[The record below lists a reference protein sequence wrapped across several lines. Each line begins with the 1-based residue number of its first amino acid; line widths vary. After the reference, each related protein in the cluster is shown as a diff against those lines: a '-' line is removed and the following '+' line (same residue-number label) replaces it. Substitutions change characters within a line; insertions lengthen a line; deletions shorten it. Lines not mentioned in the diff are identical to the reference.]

1 MAQKYGVASDY
12 IKYTSRIKSDTSDG
26 VAVEAS
32 QVVDLE
38 EDKLQSD
45 INKELKASI
54 ASASGNTYSKSEI
67 DSKDSATLTSAKRYA
82 DTKKTEA
89 VSAAATDATTKA
101 NSALASAKSYAD
113 EKVSALGSVYTT
125 KGSCTAAQLKALTSA
140 KAGDVWNITDAINID
155 GKAYPAG
162 VNVVCVT
169 AFSAAIDPAA
179 TKNWDALQG
188 LQDLTSYAKKSEIE
202 DTAVA
207 NVKFAQEE
215 DVPQDNGVSFKK
227 TITYVNGREATTES
241 DFNLLPATSTKAGVM
256 SAADKVKLDAV
267 DGKIGDVQITK
278 TGTGYKITDEYDA
291 HPVNIGS
298 NTNIGENVII
308 SGAAIIG
315 TDDRGGGL
323 FIKLGTTGN
332 INEGPSSFICIGAE
346 LNNGVKIGTNDYDK
360 FYLGNKN
367 NDASTIGVNSHI
379 GDNITIGTGAIIS
392 SGAELNNGII
402 IGTGDNDSF
411 VFTGNNAGPYN
422 SKIGKD
428 IEISRGVSLGTQ
440 TNGEGYYVEGIAF
453 YGGTGAFGM
462 NSNGDF
468 SWTTDDHNI
477 SAMKTAATT
486 DDLSALATRV
496 STLEDL
502 LKLA

>member
-1 MAQKYGVASDY
+1 MANKYGVASDY

-38 EDKLQSD
+38 QDKLQSD

-67 DSKDSATLTSAKRYA
+67 DSKDSATLTSAKSYA

-113 EKVSALGSVYTT
+113 QKVSALGSVYTT

-140 KAGDVWNITDAINID
+140 KAGDVWNITDAVTID

-202 DTAVA
+202 DVAVA

-241 DFNLLPATSTKAGVM
+241 DLGILPATSTKAGVM

-267 DGKIGDVQITK
+267 DGRIQGVKLSEDSEGIGGNFRIENLNGTKSAIIGSGASIYTRTTIGTSALIDENIQILNEGK
-278 TGTGYKITDEYDA
+278 GCQLKSAHFGTEVLIKDN
-291 HPVNIGS
+291 VNIGS
-298 NTNIGENVII
+298 NVDIGDNVEI
-308 SGAAIIG
+308 SNA
-315 TDDRGGGL
+315 
-323 FIKLGTTGN
+323 
-332 INEGPSSFICIGAE
+332 
-346 LNNGVKIGTNDYDK
+346 KIGT
-360 FYLGNKN
+360 
-367 NDASTIGVNSHI
+367 A
-379 GDNITIGTGAIIS
+379 TIGTSLQQIHNEFANKIAI
-392 SGAELNNGII
+392 GNGVQI
-402 IGTGDNDSF
+402 
-411 VFTGNNAGPYN
+411 AQ
-422 SKIGKD
+422 
-428 IEISRGVSLGTQ
+428 GV
-440 TNGEGYYVEGIAF
+440 GIAVDDSCNLV
-453 YGGTGAFGM
+453 FGREIEGVYQTKEI
-462 NSNGDF
+462 NA
-468 SWTTDDHNI
+468 DDI
-477 SAMKTAATT
+477 SA
-486 DDLSALATRV
+486 LLTRV
-496 STLEDL
+496 SALEDL

>member
-1 MAQKYGVASDY
+1 MANKYGVASDY

-67 DSKDSATLTSAKRYA
+67 DDKDTATLASAKSYA

-140 KAGDVWNITDAINID
+140 KAGDVWNITDAITID

-169 AFSAAIDPAA
+169 AFSAAIDPAT

-202 DTAVA
+202 DVAVA
-207 NVKFAQEE
+207 NVKFAQSEIAQE
-215 DVPQDNGVSFKK
+215 NSISFDK
-227 TITYVNGREATTES
+227 TITYANGREATTV
-241 DFNLLPATSTKAGVM
+241 DDLAILPATSTKAGVM

-267 DGKIGDVQITK
+267 DGKIGDVEVGINS
-278 TGTGYKITDEYDA
+278 GTFYI
-291 HPVNIGS
+291 VNPKD
-298 NTNIGENVII
+298 T
-308 SGAAIIG
+308 ATFG
-315 TDDRGGGL
+315 T
-323 FIKLGTTGN
+323 
-332 INEGPSSFICIGAE
+332 
-346 LNNGVKIGTNDYDK
+346 
-360 FYLGNKN
+360 
-367 NDASTIGVNSHI
+367 STIGVRTNI
-379 GDNITIGTGAIIS
+379 GDSVNIGNNVLLGQNIEIQDGVFIGTNTMSDGIQINTKGHQATIGDVVIKSNI
-392 SGAELNNGII
+392 
-402 IGTGDNDSF
+402 
-411 VFTGNNAGPYN
+411 V
-422 SKIGKD
+422 
-428 IEISRGVSLGTQ
+428 LGE
-440 TNGEGYYVEGIAF
+440 EGGQQQLSGIAF
-453 YGGTGAFGM
+453 GTIIGFGM
-462 NSNGDF
+462 DSSGNFIWENNGPK
-468 SWTTDDHNI
+468 
-477 SAMKTAATT
+477 KTAATT
-486 DDLSALATRV
+486 DDISGLTSNISALATRV
-496 STLEDL
+496 SALEDL

>member
-1 MAQKYGVASDY
+1 MAKKYGVASDY

-54 ASASGNTYSKSEI
+54 ASASGKTYSKSEI
-67 DSKDSATLTSAKRYA
+67 DSKDAATLTSAKSYA

-113 EKVSALGSVYTT
+113 QKVSALGSVYTT

-140 KAGDVWNITDAINID
+140 KAGDVWNITDAVTID

-169 AFSAAIDPAA
+169 AFSAAIDPAT

-188 LQDLTSYAKKSEIE
+188 VQDLTPYAKKSEIE

-215 DVPQDNGVSFKK
+215 FAQDNGVSFKK
-227 TITYVNGREATTES
+227 TITFVNGREATTES
-241 DFNLLPATSTKAGVM
+241 DLALLPATSTKAGVM

-267 DGKIGDVQITK
+267 DGRVQGVK
-278 TGTGYKITDEYDA
+278 VY
-291 HPVNIGS
+291 NS
-298 NTNIGENVII
+298 NTEGFII
-308 SGAAIIG
+308 QNAQYNSLKAVIG
-315 TDDRGGGL
+315 TD
-323 FIKLGTTGN
+323 T
-332 INEGPSSFICIGAE
+332 
-346 LNNGVKIGTNDYDK
+346 KIG
-360 FYLGNKN
+360 
-367 NDASTIGVNSHI
+367 S
-379 GDNITIGTGAIIS
+379 
-392 SGAELNNGII
+392 
-402 IGTGDNDSF
+402 
-411 VFTGNNAGPYN
+411 N
-422 SKIGKD
+422 SKIGD
-428 IEISRGVSLGTQ
+428 SVNIGGNINIDNGVDLHDNIYISDGFESYEGVMLGTNAIG
-440 TNGEGYYVEGIAF
+440 TNLQGVHQGFGTKIAIGTGVQIAQGVGIAVDDSCLLV
-453 YGGTGAFGM
+453 FGREIQ
-462 NSNGDF
+462 GVYQ
-468 SWTTDDHNI
+468 T
-477 SAMKTAATT
+477 KTAATT
-486 DDLSALATRV
+486 DALSALATRV
-496 STLEDL
+496 SALEDL

>member
-1 MAQKYGVASDY
+1 MAKKYGVASDY

-32 QVVDLE
+32 QIVDLE

-67 DSKDSATLTSAKRYA
+67 DSKDSATLTSAKSYA

-140 KAGDVWNITDAINID
+140 KAGDVWNITDAITID

-169 AFSAAIDPAA
+169 AFNTAIDPAA

-202 DTAVA
+202 DVAVA
-207 NVKFAQEE
+207 NVKFAQSEIAQE
-215 DVPQDNGVSFKK
+215 NSISFDK
-227 TITYVNGREATTES
+227 TITYANGREATTV
-241 DFNLLPATSTKAGVM
+241 DDLAILPATSTKAGVM
-256 SAADKVKLDAV
+256 SAADKVKLDEV
-267 DGKIGDVQITK
+267 DGKIGDVRITMISTGNGYEITDIYDGNPVTFGSNIRIEDK
-278 TGTGYKITDEYDA
+278 VSIGTGA
-291 HPVNIGS
+291 H
-298 NTNIGENVII
+298 I
-308 SGAAIIG
+308 SMGAQ
-315 TDDRGGGL
+315 
-323 FIKLGTTGN
+323 
-332 INEGPSSFICIGAE
+332 
-346 LNNGVKIGTNDYDK
+346 LNNGVKIGTDHEGGFSIDNRN
-360 FYLGNKN
+360 G
-367 NDASTIGVNSHI
+367 AGSSIGVYTHIGREVHI
-379 GDNITIGTGAIIS
+379 GDS
-392 SGAELNNGII
+392 VGIKE
-402 IGTGDNDSF
+402 N
-411 VFTGNNAGPYN
+411 
-422 SKIGKD
+422 
-428 IEISRGVSLGTQ
+428 VSLGTQ
-440 TNGEGYYVEGIAF
+440 ANGEGEAYEVLGLELID
-453 YGGTGAFGM
+453 GTGSFGL
-462 NSNGDF
+462 NPHNGKF
-468 SWTTDDHNI
+468 SWSTDNHDF

-496 STLEDL
+496 SALEDL

>member
-1 MAQKYGVASDY
+1 MAKKYGVASDY

-54 ASASGNTYSKSEI
+54 ASASGKTYSKSEI
-67 DSKDSATLTSAKRYA
+67 DSKDAATLTSAKSYA

-89 VSAAATDATTKA
+89 VNAAATDATTKA

-113 EKVSALGSVYTT
+113 QKVSALGSVYTT

-140 KAGDVWNITDAINID
+140 KAGDVWNITDAITID

-202 DTAVA
+202 DVAVA

-215 DVPQDNGVSFKK
+215 DVPQNNGISFKK
-227 TITYVNGREATTES
+227 TITFVNGREATTES
-241 DFNLLPATSTKAGVM
+241 DLGILPATSTKAGVM

-267 DGKIGDVQITK
+267 DGTIEDGIKVGINSGRYYIVNPKKTSTFGTSAIGVKTLIGRDVFIRDSASIGLSASIGERVRVGPNTEIQ
-278 TGTGYKITDEYDA
+278 GGVY
-291 HPVNIGS
+291 IGS
-298 NTNIGENVII
+298 QAELSDNAQIKRNVLIYEEVEIGKN
-308 SGAAIIG
+308 ATIG
-315 TDDRGGGL
+315 TD
-323 FIKLGTTGN
+323 T
-332 INEGPSSFICIGAE
+332 
-346 LNNGVKIGTNDYDK
+346 IGTNLIQIRNNYADK
-360 FYLGNKN
+360 IAIGN
-367 NDASTIGVNSHI
+367 GVQ
-379 GDNITIGTGAIIS
+379 IS
-392 SGAELNNGII
+392 KGVGISV
-402 IGTGDNDSF
+402 DDDCNL
-411 VFTGNNAGPYN
+411 VFGR
-422 SKIGKD
+422 
-428 IEISRGVSLGTQ
+428 EIQGSYQ
-440 TNGEGYYVEGIAF
+440 
-453 YGGTGAFGM
+453 
-462 NSNGDF
+462 
-468 SWTTDDHNI
+468 
-477 SAMKTAATT
+477 MKTAATT
-486 DDLSALATRV
+486 DALSALATRV
-496 STLEDL
+496 SALEDL
-502 LKLA
+502 LKLAWPN

>member
-1 MAQKYGVASDY
+1 MLNFINPEKMAKKYGVASDY

-67 DSKDSATLTSAKRYA
+67 DSKDSATLTSAKSYA

-140 KAGDVWNITDAINID
+140 KAGDVWNITDAVTID

-188 LQDLTSYAKKSEIE
+188 LQDLTSYAKWSQVEENAIN
-202 DTAVA
+202 D
-207 NVKFAQEE
+207 VKFERDVAGE
-215 DVPQDNGVSFKK
+215 DSSITLKK
-227 TITYVNGREATTES
+227 TLTYIDGHEREV
-241 DFNLLPATSTKAGVM
+241 DFGIVLDPATSTKAGVM

-267 DGKIGDVQITK
+267 DGTIEDGIKVGINSGKYYIVNPKNTS
-278 TGTGYKITDEYDA
+278 TFGT
-291 HPVNIGS
+291 
-298 NTNIGENVII
+298 
-308 SGAAIIG
+308 
-315 TDDRGGGL
+315 
-323 FIKLGTTGN
+323 
-332 INEGPSSFICIGAE
+332 
-346 LNNGVKIGTNDYDK
+346 
-360 FYLGNKN
+360 
-367 NDASTIGVNSHI
+367 STIGVKTSIGRDVTIIDSASIGRSASI
-379 GDNITIGTGAIIS
+379 GDNVRVGPNAEIQGGVYIGTNTTSDCIAII
-392 SGAELNNGII
+392 ANEHKAL
-402 IGTGDNDSF
+402 IGD
-411 VFTGNNAGPYN
+411 
-422 SKIGKD
+422 
-428 IEISRGVSLGTQ
+428 VSIKSNIVLGE
-440 TNGEGYYVEGIAF
+440 EGGQQQLSGIAF
-453 YGGTGAFGM
+453 GTIIGFGM
-462 NSNGDF
+462 DSSGNFIWENNG
-468 SWTTDDHNI
+468 TK
-477 SAMKTAATT
+477 KTAATT
-486 DDLSALATRV
+486 DDLSGLTSNISALASRV
-496 STLEDL
+496 SALEDL

>member
-1 MAQKYGVASDY
+1 MAKKYGVASDY

-54 ASASGNTYSKSEI
+54 ASASGKTYSKSEI
-67 DSKDSATLTSAKRYA
+67 DGKDTATLTSAKSYA

-113 EKVSALGSVYTT
+113 QKVSALGSVYTT

-140 KAGDVWNITDAINID
+140 KAGDVWNITDAISID

-169 AFSAAIDPAA
+169 AFSAAIDPAT

-188 LQDLTSYAKKSEIE
+188 VQDLTPYAKKSEIE

-241 DFNLLPATSTKAGVM
+241 DLGILPATSTTAGVM

-267 DGKIGDVQITK
+267 DGKIGDV
-278 TGTGYKITDEYDA
+278 KIVKESD
-291 HPVNIGS
+291 V
-298 NTNIGENVII
+298 V
-308 SGAAIIG
+308 
-315 TDDRGGGL
+315 GGGYQISDL
-323 FIKLGTTGN
+323 KGQNYAILRPKAYIYGN
-332 INEGPSSFICIGAE
+332 VS
-346 LNNGVKIGTNDYDK
+346 
-360 FYLGNKN
+360 
-367 NDASTIGVNSHI
+367 
-379 GDNITIGTGAIIS
+379 IGTGAYIGEKILIENSESFDAIGLNRAGFTSGIRIYEGVDIHKNVTIGEGVDIS
-392 SGAELNNGII
+392 DTTI
-402 IGTGDNDSF
+402 IGTN
-411 VFTGNNAGPYN
+411 
-422 SKIGKD
+422 
-428 IEISRGVSLGTQ
+428 LGT
-440 TNGEGYYVEGIAF
+440 NLVAI
-453 YGGTGAFGM
+453 
-462 NSNGDF
+462 
-468 SWTTDDHNI
+468 HNAVNKVAI
-477 SAMKTAATT
+477 GSG
-486 DDLSALATRV
+486 V
-496 STLEDL
+496 
-502 LKLA
+502 KLPMV

>member
-1 MAQKYGVASDY
+1 MAKKYGVASDY

-67 DSKDSATLTSAKRYA
+67 DGKDTATLTSAKSYA

-113 EKVSALGSVYTT
+113 QKVSALGSVYTT

-140 KAGDVWNITDAINID
+140 KAGDVWNITDAISID

-169 AFSAAIDPAA
+169 AFSAAIDPAT

-188 LQDLTSYAKKSEIE
+188 VQDLTPYAKKSEIE
-202 DTAVA
+202 SEAVA
-207 NVKFAQEE
+207 NVKFAQSEIA
-215 DVPQDNGVSFKK
+215 QGNSISFDK
-227 TITYVNGREATTES
+227 TITYANGREATTV
-241 DFNLLPATSTKAGVM
+241 DDLAILPATSTKAGVM

-267 DGKIGDVQITK
+267 DGRIQ
-278 TGTGYKITDEYDA
+278 
-291 HPVNIGS
+291 
-298 NTNIGENVII
+298 
-308 SGAAIIG
+308 
-315 TDDRGGGL
+315 
-323 FIKLGTTGN
+323 
-332 INEGPSSFICIGAE
+332 
-346 LNNGVKIGTNDYDK
+346 GVKIERLETDKIQISEEGGYHSYGTSVIGKSLNIGNGVTIADGFVVGKYVSIGNNTYISEVIINGGLESYDGVILGTN
-360 FYLGNKN
+360 
-367 NDASTIGVNSHI
+367 SIGTNLQEVHQAFGTKI
-379 GDNITIGTGAIIS
+379 AIGTGVQIAQ
-392 SGAELNNGII
+392 GVGIAVNE
-402 IGTGDNDSF
+402 D
-411 VFTGNNAGPYN
+411 
-422 SKIGKD
+422 
-428 IEISRGVSLGTQ
+428 VSL
-440 TNGEGYYVEGIAF
+440 V
-453 YGGTGAFGM
+453 YGREIGGVYQ
-462 NSNGDF
+462 
-468 SWTTDDHNI
+468 
-477 SAMKTAATT
+477 MKIAATA
-486 DDLSALATRV
+486 DDITALGNRV
-496 STLEDL
+496 SALEDL

>member
-1 MAQKYGVASDY
+1 MAKKYGVASDY

-54 ASASGNTYSKSEI
+54 ASASGKTYSKSEI
-67 DSKDSATLTSAKRYA
+67 DSKDTATLTSAKSYA

-113 EKVSALGSVYTT
+113 QKVSALGSVYTT

-140 KAGDVWNITDAINID
+140 KTGDVWNITDAITID

-169 AFSAAIDPAA
+169 AFSAAINPAA

-207 NVKFAQEE
+207 NVKFVQEK

-241 DFNLLPATSTKAGVM
+241 DLGILPATSTKAGVM

-267 DGKIGDVQITK
+267 DGKIGDVYIKIEQDLGYAITK
-278 TGTGYKITDEYDA
+278 NSEPSFGTSFIGKKA
-291 HPVNIGS
+291 HIGIS
-298 NTNIGENVII
+298 ALIGENAELGRNAVIQGGI
-308 SGAAIIG
+308 SIG
-315 TDDRGGGL
+315 TDSGNNYFYISRE
-323 FIKLGTTGN
+323 GTLAAIGYN
-332 INEGPSSFICIGAE
+332 VSINK
-346 LNNGVKIGTNDYDK
+346 GV
-360 FYLGNKN
+360 
-367 NDASTIGVNSHI
+367 V
-379 GDNITIGTGAIIS
+379 IGTGVS
-392 SGAELNNGII
+392 
-402 IGTGDNDSF
+402 IGS
-411 VFTGNNAGPYN
+411 
-422 SKIGKD
+422 D
-428 IEISRGVSLGTQ
+428 IELGQEGSQQNIFGVTMGTSKGLGVDISGNFIWETRGSK
-440 TNGEGYYVEGIAF
+440 
-453 YGGTGAFGM
+453 
-462 NSNGDF
+462 
-468 SWTTDDHNI
+468 
-477 SAMKTAATT
+477 KTAATT
-486 DDLSALATRV
+486 DDISGLKTNLSALASRV
-496 STLEDL
+496 SALEDL

>member
-1 MAQKYGVASDY
+1 MANKYGVATDY

-67 DSKDSATLTSAKRYA
+67 DSKDSATLTSAKSYA

-140 KAGDVWNITDAINID
+140 KAGDVWNITDAVTID

-188 LQDLTSYAKKSEIE
+188 LQDLTSYAKKSDIE
-202 DTAVA
+202 YVA
-207 NVKFAQEE
+207 ANNVKFAQSEIGKE
-215 DVPQDNGVSFKK
+215 NGVSFNK
-227 TITYVNGREATTES
+227 TITYANGREATTE
-241 DFNLLPATSTKAGVM
+241 DDLTILPATSTAAGVM

-267 DGKIGDVQITK
+267 AGKIGDVKIIK
-278 TGTGYKITDEYDA
+278 ISTGYGYKITDSHDGN
-291 HPVNIGS
+291 PVTFGS
-298 NTNIGENVII
+298 NIRIDDNV
-308 SGAAIIG
+308 SIG
-315 TDDRGGGL
+315 TGA
-323 FIKLGTTGN
+323 N
-332 INEGPSSFICIGAE
+332 ISIGAQ
-346 LNNGVKIGTNDYDK
+346 LNNGVKIGTNYEGK
-360 FYLGNKN
+360 FSIDNKN
-367 NDASTIGVNSHI
+367 GEGSSIGVYTHI
-379 GDNITIGTGAIIS
+379 GRDVYIGDS
-392 SGAELNNGII
+392 VGIR
-402 IGTGDNDSF
+402 
-411 VFTGNNAGPYN
+411 GN
-422 SKIGKD
+422 
-428 IEISRGVSLGTQ
+428 VSLGTQ
-440 TNGEGYYVEGIAF
+440 ANGEAYEVLGLELN
-453 YGGTGAFGM
+453 GGTGSFGL
-462 NSNGDF
+462 NPHNGKF
-468 SWTTDDHNI
+468 SWTTDNHDV

-486 DDLSALATRV
+486 DDLSALTTRV
-496 STLEDL
+496 TALEDL

>member
-1 MAQKYGVASDY
+1 MAKKYGVASDY

-67 DSKDSATLTSAKRYA
+67 DGKDTATLTSAKSYA
-82 DTKKTEA
+82 DTKKAEA

-140 KAGDVWNITDAINID
+140 KAGDVWNITDAITID

-169 AFSAAIDPAA
+169 AFSAAIDPAT

-202 DTAVA
+202 DVAVA
-207 NVKFAQEE
+207 NVKFAQSEIAQE
-215 DVPQDNGVSFKK
+215 NSISFDK
-227 TITYVNGREATTES
+227 TITYANGREATTV
-241 DFNLLPATSTKAGVM
+241 DDLAILPATSTKAGVM

-267 DGKIGDVQITK
+267 DGKIGDVKIVKTSEGHGYEITDSNDGNPV
-278 TGTGYKITDEYDA
+278 TFGSNIFIEDNVFIGTGA
-291 HPVNIGS
+291 NIS
-298 NTNIGENVII
+298 
-308 SGAAIIG
+308 
-315 TDDRGGGL
+315 
-323 FIKLGTTGN
+323 
-332 INEGPSSFICIGAE
+332 IGAQ
-346 LNNGVKIGTNDYDK
+346 LNNGVKIGTNNEGK
-360 FYLGNKN
+360 FSIDNQNGEV
-367 NDASTIGVNSHI
+367 SSIGVYTHI
-379 GDNITIGTGAIIS
+379 GRNVYIGDS
-392 SGAELNNGII
+392 VGI
-402 IGTGDNDSF
+402 
-411 VFTGNNAGPYN
+411 
-422 SKIGKD
+422 KED
-428 IEISRGVSLGTQ
+428 ISLGTQ
-440 TNGEGYYVEGIAF
+440 ANGEAYEVLGLELND
-453 YGGTGAFGM
+453 GTGSFGL
-462 NSNGDF
+462 NPHNGKF
-468 SWTTDDHNI
+468 SWTTDNHDVLV
-477 SAMKTAATT
+477 MKTAATT
-486 DDLSALATRV
+486 DDLSALASRV
-496 STLEDL
+496 SALEDL

>member
-1 MAQKYGVASDY
+1 MAKKYGVASDY

-38 EDKLQSD
+38 ADKLQSD

-54 ASASGNTYSKSEI
+54 ASASGKTYSKSEI
-67 DSKDSATLTSAKRYA
+67 DSKDAATLTSAKSYA

-113 EKVSALGSVYTT
+113 QKVSALGSVYTT

-140 KAGDVWNITDAINID
+140 KAGDVWNITDAITID

-207 NVKFAQEE
+207 NVKFAQSEIAQE
-215 DVPQDNGVSFKK
+215 NSISFDK
-227 TITYVNGREATTES
+227 TITYANGREATTV
-241 DFNLLPATSTKAGVM
+241 DDLAILPATSTKAGVM

-267 DGKIGDVQITK
+267 DGRIQ
-278 TGTGYKITDEYDA
+278 
-291 HPVNIGS
+291 
-298 NTNIGENVII
+298 
-308 SGAAIIG
+308 
-315 TDDRGGGL
+315 
-323 FIKLGTTGN
+323 
-332 INEGPSSFICIGAE
+332 
-346 LNNGVKIGTNDYDK
+346 GVKIYESSTDGFIIQNADYDNLK
-360 FYLGNKN
+360 
-367 NDASTIGVNSHI
+367 A
-379 GDNITIGTGAIIS
+379 TIGTGVYIDSNVNI
-392 SGAELNNGII
+392 GAGINIQSQGNGASLNGCYIGSDSTLSDNASIGRDVHIYEGVNI
-402 IGTGDNDSF
+402 DKYATIGTESIGTSLVAIHDKY
-411 VFTGNNAGPYN
+411 VGKIAIGN
-422 SKIGKD
+422 
-428 IEISRGVSLGTQ
+428 GVQIAKG
-440 TNGEGYYVEGIAF
+440 VGIAVNDEGVLVWGKEIEGS
-453 YGGTGAFGM
+453 YQV
-462 NSNGDF
+462 
-468 SWTTDDHNI
+468 I
-477 SAMKTAATT
+477 TAATAN
-486 DDLSALATRV
+486 DISALARRV
-496 STLEDL
+496 SALEDL

>member
-1 MAQKYGVASDY
+1 MLNFINPEKMAKNYGVASDY

-54 ASASGNTYSKSEI
+54 ASASGKTYSKSEI
-67 DSKDSATLTSAKRYA
+67 DGKDTATLTSAKSYA

-113 EKVSALGSVYTT
+113 LKVSALGSVYTT

-140 KAGDVWNITDAINID
+140 KAGDVWNITDAITID
-155 GKAYPAG
+155 GKVFPAG

-169 AFSAAIDPAA
+169 AFSAAINPAT

-215 DVPQDNGVSFKK
+215 FAQDNGVSFKK
-227 TITYVNGREATTES
+227 TITFVNGREATTES
-241 DFNLLPATSTKAGVM
+241 DLGILPATSTKAGVM

-267 DGKIGDVQITK
+267 DGTIEDGIKVGINSGKYYIVNPKDTS
-278 TGTGYKITDEYDA
+278 TFGT
-291 HPVNIGS
+291 
-298 NTNIGENVII
+298 
-308 SGAAIIG
+308 
-315 TDDRGGGL
+315 
-323 FIKLGTTGN
+323 
-332 INEGPSSFICIGAE
+332 
-346 LNNGVKIGTNDYDK
+346 
-360 FYLGNKN
+360 
-367 NDASTIGVNSHI
+367 STIGVKTNIGNNVFIGESVLIGRSTSI
-379 GDNITIGTGAIIS
+379 GDNVRIGTNTNIKGYVFIGAKIVLGEEGGQQRIYGMVFDPIIGFGIDS
-392 SGAELNNGII
+392 SGNFIWENNG
-402 IGTGDNDSF
+402 
-411 VFTGNNAGPYN
+411 P
-422 SKIGKD
+422 K
-428 IEISRGVSLGTQ
+428 
-440 TNGEGYYVEGIAF
+440 
-453 YGGTGAFGM
+453 
-462 NSNGDF
+462 
-468 SWTTDDHNI
+468 
-477 SAMKTAATT
+477 KTAATT
-486 DDLSALATRV
+486 DDISDLTSNISALTSRV
-496 STLEDL
+496 SALEDL

>member
-1 MAQKYGVASDY
+1 MAKKYGVASDY

-67 DSKDSATLTSAKRYA
+67 DSKDTATLTSAKSYA

-89 VSAAATDATTKA
+89 VNAAATDATTKA

-125 KGSCTAAQLKALTSA
+125 KGSCTAAQLKALTSS
-140 KAGDVWNITDAINID
+140 KAGDVWNITDAITID

-162 VNVVCVT
+162 VNAVCVT

-202 DTAVA
+202 DVAVA

-215 DVPQDNGVSFKK
+215 LDQGNGVSFKK

-241 DFNLLPATSTKAGVM
+241 DFNLLPATSTTAGVM

-267 DGKIGDVQITK
+267 DGRIRNMVIERDEGVYRLWSGD
-278 TGTGYKITDEYDA
+278 YDVERM
-291 HPVNIGS
+291 VNITEGA
-298 NTNIGENVII
+298 NIGQNANIGENVE
-308 SGAAIIG
+308 
-315 TDDRGGGL
+315 
-323 FIKLGTTGN
+323 
-332 INEGPSSFICIGAE
+332 INK
-346 LNNGVKIGTNDYDK
+346 NVKIGANIELNSENSGRFFTLFKSNDTYSP
-360 FYLGNKN
+360 
-367 NDASTIGVNSHI
+367 A
-379 GDNITIGTGAIIS
+379 IGTS
-392 SGAELNNGII
+392 W
-402 IGTGDNDSF
+402 IGEDVS
-411 VFTGNNAGPYN
+411 
-422 SKIGKD
+422 IG
-428 IEISRGVSLGTQ
+428 RGVSLGTLVQ
-440 TNGEGYYVEGIAF
+440 IGTDSQNNPVNVLGIQGEGGRIDG
-453 YGGTGAFGM
+453 YGL
-462 NSNGDF
+462 NPKNKDF
-468 SWTTDDHNI
+468 VWSSVDEDGYNVI
-477 SAMKTAATT
+477 KTAISKEEAEKIVTPLENMVMEVKDTT
-486 DDLSALATRV
+486 IPEILDRV
-496 STLEDL
+496 SALEDL

>member
-1 MAQKYGVASDY
+1 MAKKYGVASDY

-67 DSKDSATLTSAKRYA
+67 DSKDTATLTSAKSYA

-89 VSAAATDATTKA
+89 VNAAATDATTKA

-140 KAGDVWNITDAINID
+140 KAGDVWNITDAISID

-202 DTAVA
+202 DVAVA

-215 DVPQDNGVSFKK
+215 FAQDNGVSFKK
-227 TITYVNGREATTES
+227 TITFVNGREATTES
-241 DFNLLPATSTKAGVM
+241 DLGILPATSTTAGVM

-267 DGKIGDVQITK
+267 DGKIGDVEVGIDSGSFYIVNPKDSATF
-278 TGTGYKITDEYDA
+278 GTST
-291 HPVNIGS
+291 IGVR
-298 NTNIGENVII
+298 TNIGNDVYIFD
-308 SGAAIIG
+308 SASIG
-315 TDDRGGGL
+315 ESAHIEDY
-323 FIKLGTTGN
+323 
-332 INEGPSSFICIGAE
+332 
-346 LNNGVKIGTNDYDK
+346 VKIGTSVEIK
-360 FYLGNKN
+360 KN
-367 NDASTIGVNSHI
+367 VSIGEGVSIGIGEGLDGGVVTIEKGF
-379 GDNITIGTGAIIS
+379 
-392 SGAELNNGII
+392 
-402 IGTGDNDSF
+402 DSF
-411 VFTGNNAGPYN
+411 G
-422 SKIGKD
+422 
-428 IEISRGVSLGTQ
+428 GVSLGTLVG
-440 TNGEGYYVEGIAF
+440 TNLQELNNQIGAKVAI
-453 YGGTGAFGM
+453 GTGVHIA
-462 NSNGDF
+462 SNIGLAM
-468 SWTTDDHNI
+468 TDNYTLMWGCDGGGQYYTRI
-477 SAMKTAATT
+477 AATT
-486 DDLSALATRV
+486 DDISGLTSQISALATRV
-496 STLEDL
+496 SALEDL

>member
-1 MAQKYGVASDY
+1 MAKKYGVASDY

-54 ASASGNTYSKSEI
+54 ASASGKTYSKSEI
-67 DSKDSATLTSAKRYA
+67 DSKDAATLTSAKSYA

-113 EKVSALGSVYTT
+113 QKVSALGSVYTT

-140 KAGDVWNITDAINID
+140 KAGDVWNITDAITID

-169 AFSAAIDPAA
+169 AFSAAIDPAT

-215 DVPQDNGVSFKK
+215 DAPQDNGVSFKK

-241 DFNLLPATSTKAGVM
+241 DLGILPATSTKAGVM

-267 DGKIGDVQITK
+267 DGRIQGVKIYEDDTDGFIIQNAEHDNLKATIGTDVHIESAVNIRTGANIGINANIGDDIKIK
-278 TGTGYKITDEYDA
+278 TQGDGASLNGAY
-291 HPVNIGS
+291 IGS
-298 NTNIGENVII
+298 NSTLSDNAQIKRNVLIYEEVEIGNN
-308 SGAAIIG
+308 ATIG
-315 TDDRGGGL
+315 TD
-323 FIKLGTTGN
+323 
-332 INEGPSSFICIGAE
+332 
-346 LNNGVKIGTNDYDK
+346 
-360 FYLGNKN
+360 
-367 NDASTIGVNSHI
+367 
-379 GDNITIGTGAIIS
+379 TIGTSLIQIRNNYADKIAI
-392 SGAELNNGII
+392 GNGVQI
-402 IGTGDNDSF
+402 
-411 VFTGNNAGPYN
+411 AQ
-422 SKIGKD
+422 
-428 IEISRGVSLGTQ
+428 GV
-440 TNGEGYYVEGIAF
+440 GIAVNDEGVLVWGKEIEGS
-453 YGGTGAFGM
+453 YQV
-462 NSNGDF
+462 NV
-468 SWTTDDHNI
+468 
-477 SAMKTAATT
+477 AATAN
-486 DDLSALATRV
+486 DISALARRV
-496 STLEDL
+496 SALEDL

>member
-1 MAQKYGVASDY
+1 MAKKYGVASDY

-38 EDKLQSD
+38 QDKLQSD

-67 DSKDSATLTSAKRYA
+67 DSKDTATLTSAKSYA
-82 DTKKTEA
+82 DTKKKEA

-113 EKVSALGSVYTT
+113 QKVSALGSVYTT
-125 KGSCTAAQLKALTSA
+125 KGSCTAAQLKALASA
-140 KAGDVWNITDAINID
+140 KAGDVWNITDAITID

-215 DVPQDNGVSFKK
+215 FAQDNGVSFKK
-227 TITYVNGREATTES
+227 TITFVNGREATTES
-241 DFNLLPATSTKAGVM
+241 DLGILPATSTTAGVM

-267 DGKIGDVQITK
+267 DGKIGDVKIKIEQDLGYAITK
-278 TGTGYKITDEYDA
+278 NSEPSFGTSVIGKNA
-291 HPVNIGS
+291 NIGIS
-298 NTNIGENVII
+298 ALIGENAKLGQNAVIQEGI
-308 SGAAIIG
+308 SIG
-315 TDDRGGGL
+315 TDSGNNNFYISRGGTLAAIGY
-323 FIKLGTTGN
+323 N
-332 INEGPSSFICIGAE
+332 VSINK
-346 LNNGVKIGTNDYDK
+346 GV
-360 FYLGNKN
+360 
-367 NDASTIGVNSHI
+367 V
-379 GDNITIGTGAIIS
+379 IGTGVS
-392 SGAELNNGII
+392 
-402 IGTGDNDSF
+402 IGS
-411 VFTGNNAGPYN
+411 
-422 SKIGKD
+422 D
-428 IEISRGVSLGTQ
+428 IELGQEGSQQNIFGVIMGTSKGLGVDISGNFIWE
-440 TNGEGYYVEGIAF
+440 TNG
-453 YGGTGAFGM
+453 
-462 NSNGDF
+462 SK
-468 SWTTDDHNI
+468 
-477 SAMKTAATT
+477 KTAATT
-486 DDLSALATRV
+486 DALSALATRV
-496 STLEDL
+496 SALEDL

>member
-1 MAQKYGVASDY
+1 MLNFINPEKMAKKYGVASDY

-54 ASASGNTYSKSEI
+54 ASASGKTYSKSEI
-67 DSKDSATLTSAKRYA
+67 DSKDTATLTSAKSYA

-113 EKVSALGSVYTT
+113 QKVSALGSVYTT

-140 KAGDVWNITDAINID
+140 KAGDVWNITDAITID

-188 LQDLTSYAKKSEIE
+188 LQDLTSYAKWSQVEEAAISDVEFERDVAGE
-202 DTAVA
+202 DNSYT
-207 NVKFAQEE
+207 
-215 DVPQDNGVSFKK
+215 FKK
-227 TITYVNGREATTES
+227 TLTYVGGTKREV
-241 DFNLLPATSTKAGVM
+241 DFGIVLDPATSTKAGVM

-267 DGKIGDVQITK
+267 DGKIGDVKIVKEDVGYGEGYRFSKLNGENIAIIRPDVQIFGK
-278 TGTGYKITDEYDA
+278 
-291 HPVNIGS
+291 VNIG
-298 NTNIGENVII
+298 TNASIGEGAKIGVADIKNDVHIGYRVHIEDNAYI
-308 SGAAIIG
+308 SKVGSDADVEIRFGTKTEDNCIQFCKALRIG
-315 TDDRGGGL
+315 SDIPFAGSTSDTN
-323 FIKLGTTGN
+323 FV
-332 INEGPSSFICIGAE
+332 
-346 LNNGVKIGTNDYDK
+346 GVTIGTNK
-360 FYLGNKN
+360 SLGIGSDGNF
-367 NDASTIGVNSHI
+367 IWGVN
-379 GDNITIGTGAIIS
+379 G
-392 SGAELNNGII
+392 
-402 IGTGDNDSF
+402 
-411 VFTGNNAGPYN
+411 
-422 SKIGKD
+422 SK
-428 IEISRGVSLGTQ
+428 
-440 TNGEGYYVEGIAF
+440 
-453 YGGTGAFGM
+453 
-462 NSNGDF
+462 
-468 SWTTDDHNI
+468 
-477 SAMKTAATT
+477 KTAATT

-496 STLEDL
+496 SALEDL

>member
-1 MAQKYGVASDY
+1 MAKKYGLASDY

-54 ASASGNTYSKSEI
+54 ASASGKTYSKSEI
-67 DSKDSATLTSAKRYA
+67 DSKDTATLTSAKSYA

-113 EKVSALGSVYTT
+113 QKVSALGSVYTT

-140 KAGDVWNITDAINID
+140 KAGDVWNITDAVTID

-169 AFSAAIDPAA
+169 AFSAAIDPAT

-188 LQDLTSYAKKSEIE
+188 VQDLTPYAKKSEIE
-202 DTAVA
+202 DVAVA

-241 DFNLLPATSTKAGVM
+241 DLGILPATSTKAGVM

-267 DGKIGDVQITK
+267 DGKIGIDDGKLYTIRDFEATLGTSTIGESTNIGKWNTIGNSVRIGDSVTIYNKEDGSVDLNGVFLGTSAIIGTEAHIGKKVTIDDNATIGTETIGTNLLGVHDSYGNKIAIGNGVQITK
-278 TGTGYKITDEYDA
+278 GVGLSVNDEGVLVWGKEIEGSYQ
-291 HPVNIGS
+291 VN
-298 NTNIGENVII
+298 
-308 SGAAIIG
+308 A
-315 TDDRGGGL
+315 
-323 FIKLGTTGN
+323 
-332 INEGPSSFICIGAE
+332 
-346 LNNGVKIGTNDYDK
+346 
-360 FYLGNKN
+360 
-367 NDASTIGVNSHI
+367 
-379 GDNITIGTGAIIS
+379 
-392 SGAELNNGII
+392 
-402 IGTGDNDSF
+402 
-411 VFTGNNAGPYN
+411 
-422 SKIGKD
+422 
-428 IEISRGVSLGTQ
+428 
-440 TNGEGYYVEGIAF
+440 
-453 YGGTGAFGM
+453 
-462 NSNGDF
+462 
-468 SWTTDDHNI
+468 
-477 SAMKTAATT
+477 AATT
-486 DDLSALATRV
+486 DDLSALASRV
-496 STLEDL
+496 SALEDL

>member
-1 MAQKYGVASDY
+1 MAKKYGVASDY

-67 DSKDSATLTSAKRYA
+67 DSKDTATLTSAKSYA

-113 EKVSALGSVYTT
+113 QKVSALGSVYTT

-140 KAGDVWNITDAINID
+140 KAGDVWNITDAITID
-155 GKAYPAG
+155 GKVFPAG

-202 DTAVA
+202 DVAVA
-207 NVKFAQEE
+207 NVKFAQSEIAQE
-215 DVPQDNGVSFKK
+215 NSISFDK
-227 TITYVNGREATTES
+227 TITYANGREATTV
-241 DFNLLPATSTKAGVM
+241 DDLAILPATSTKAGVM

-267 DGKIGDVQITK
+267 DGRIQGVKVYKDGQEFVLQNLSNVSLGTPAYIGEEVYIRGGVSINDRASI
-278 TGTGYKITDEYDA
+278 GID
-291 HPVNIGS
+291 VNIG
-298 NTNIGENVII
+298 TNVRICDDVR
-308 SGAAIIG
+308 IG
-315 TDDRGGGL
+315 TIADGSDYDV
-323 FIKLGTTGN
+323 
-332 INEGPSSFICIGAE
+332 EIG
-346 LNNGVKIGTNDYDK
+346 IGTKTDGGSIQFCKTLRIGSNIPFAAFGNDEI
-360 FYLGNKN
+360 F
-367 NDASTIGVNSHI
+367 AGV
-379 GDNITIGTGAIIS
+379 TIGTGQI
-392 SGAELNNGII
+392 
-402 IGTGDNDSF
+402 
-411 VFTGNNAGPYN
+411 
-422 SKIGKD
+422 
-428 IEISRGVSLGTQ
+428 
-440 TNGEGYYVEGIAF
+440 
-453 YGGTGAFGM
+453 FGM
-462 NSNGDF
+462 NSSGEFIWGYN
-468 SWTTDDHNI
+468 SNK
-477 SAMKTAATT
+477 KTAATT
-486 DDLSALATRV
+486 DDLSALARRV
-496 STLEDL
+496 SALEDL

>member
-1 MAQKYGVASDY
+1 MAKKYGVASDY

-38 EDKLQSD
+38 QDKLQSE

-67 DSKDSATLTSAKRYA
+67 DSKDSATLTSAKSYA

-113 EKVSALGSVYTT
+113 QKVSALGSVYTT

-140 KAGDVWNITDAINID
+140 KAGDVWNITDAVTID

-169 AFSAAIDPAA
+169 AFSAAIDPAT

-188 LQDLTSYAKKSEIE
+188 VQDLTPYAKKSEIE

-215 DVPQDNGVSFKK
+215 FAQDNGVSFKK

-267 DGKIGDVQITK
+267 DGRIQGVKIYKDGEFVLQNLSNVSL
-278 TGTGYKITDEYDA
+278 GTPARIGEEVYIRGGVSINDRASIGID
-291 HPVNIGS
+291 VNIG
-298 NTNIGENVII
+298 TNVRICDDVR
-308 SGAAIIG
+308 IG
-315 TDDRGGGL
+315 TIAVGSDYDV
-323 FIKLGTTGN
+323 
-332 INEGPSSFICIGAE
+332 EIG
-346 LNNGVKIGTNDYDK
+346 IGTKTDGGSIQFCKELRIGSDIPFAAFGNDEN
-360 FYLGNKN
+360 F
-367 NDASTIGVNSHI
+367 AGV
-379 GDNITIGTGAIIS
+379 TIGTGQS
-392 SGAELNNGII
+392 
-402 IGTGDNDSF
+402 
-411 VFTGNNAGPYN
+411 
-422 SKIGKD
+422 
-428 IEISRGVSLGTQ
+428 
-440 TNGEGYYVEGIAF
+440 
-453 YGGTGAFGM
+453 FGM
-462 NSNGDF
+462 NSSGEFIWGYN
-468 SWTTDDHNI
+468 SNK
-477 SAMKTAATT
+477 KTAATT
-486 DDLSALATRV
+486 DDLSALASRV
-496 STLEDL
+496 SALEDL

>member
-1 MAQKYGVASDY
+1 MAKKYGVASDY

-54 ASASGNTYSKSEI
+54 ASASGKTYSKSEI
-67 DSKDSATLTSAKRYA
+67 DSKDTATLTSAKSYA

-113 EKVSALGSVYTT
+113 QKVSALGSVYTT

-140 KAGDVWNITDAINID
+140 KAGDVWNITDAITID

-169 AFSAAIDPAA
+169 AFSAAIDPAV

-202 DTAVA
+202 EVAVA

-215 DVPQDNGVSFKK
+215 DVPQGNGVSFKK

-267 DGKIGDVQITK
+267 DGKVGDVLIKIEQDLGYAITK
-278 TGTGYKITDEYDA
+278 NSETSFGTSVIGKNANIGMSA
-291 HPVNIGS
+291 LIGS
-298 NTNIGENVII
+298 NAMLGDNAAIQDGISIGTDSENDNFYI
-308 SGAAIIG
+308 SKGDTLASIGYNVSINKGVIIG
-315 TDDRGGGL
+315 TDVSIGSDIELGQEGSQQNIFGVTMGTVRGLGL
-323 FIKLGTTGN
+323 
-332 INEGPSSFICIGAE
+332 
-346 LNNGVKIGTNDYDK
+346 
-360 FYLGNKN
+360 
-367 NDASTIGVNSHI
+367 DAS
-379 GDNITIGTGAIIS
+379 
-392 SGAELNNGII
+392 
-402 IGTGDNDSF
+402 
-411 VFTGNNAGPYN
+411 GNFFW
-422 SKIGKD
+422 
-428 IEISRGVSLGTQ
+428 EISGSK
-440 TNGEGYYVEGIAF
+440 
-453 YGGTGAFGM
+453 
-462 NSNGDF
+462 
-468 SWTTDDHNI
+468 
-477 SAMKTAATT
+477 KTAATT

-496 STLEDL
+496 SALEDL

>member
-1 MAQKYGVASDY
+1 MAKKYGVASDY

-54 ASASGNTYSKSEI
+54 ASASGKTYSKSEI
-67 DSKDSATLTSAKRYA
+67 DGKDTATLTSAKSYA

-101 NSALASAKSYAD
+101 NNALASAKSYAD
-113 EKVSALGSVYTT
+113 QKVSALGSVYTT

-140 KAGDVWNITDAINID
+140 KAGDVWNITDAITID

-202 DTAVA
+202 DVAVA

-215 DVPQDNGVSFKK
+215 FAQDNGVSFKK
-227 TITYVNGREATTES
+227 TITFVNGREATTES
-241 DFNLLPATSTKAGVM
+241 DLGILPATSTTAGVM

-267 DGKIGDVQITK
+267 DGRIQGVKI
-278 TGTGYKITDEYDA
+278 YESSTDGFIIQNAEYDNLKA
-291 HPVNIGS
+291 TIGTDVHIESAVNIRTGANIGVNVNIGDDIKIKTQGNGAS
-298 NTNIGENVII
+298 LNGVYIGSQAELSDNAQIKRDVLIYEEVNIGNH
-308 SGAAIIG
+308 ATIG
-315 TDDRGGGL
+315 TD
-323 FIKLGTTGN
+323 
-332 INEGPSSFICIGAE
+332 S
-346 LNNGVKIGTNDYDK
+346 IGTNILGIHQT
-360 FYLGNKN
+360 YLGKI
-367 NDASTIGVNSHI
+367 AIG
-379 GDNITIGTGAIIS
+379 
-392 SGAELNNGII
+392 NGVQI
-402 IGTGDNDSF
+402 
-411 VFTGNNAGPYN
+411 AQ
-422 SKIGKD
+422 
-428 IEISRGVSLGTQ
+428 GV
-440 TNGEGYYVEGIAF
+440 GIAVNDEGVLVWGKEIEGS
-453 YGGTGAFGM
+453 YQV
-462 NSNGDF
+462 N
-468 SWTTDDHNI
+468 
-477 SAMKTAATT
+477 TAATAN
-486 DDLSALATRV
+486 DISALASRV
-496 STLEDL
+496 SALEDL

>member
-1 MAQKYGVASDY
+1 MAKKYGVASDY

-54 ASASGNTYSKSEI
+54 ASASGKTYSKSEI
-67 DSKDSATLTSAKRYA
+67 DGKDTATLTSAKSYA

-89 VSAAATDATTKA
+89 VNAAATDATTKA

-113 EKVSALGSVYTT
+113 QKVSALGSVYTT

-140 KAGDVWNITDAINID
+140 KAGDVWNITDAITID

-169 AFSAAIDPAA
+169 AFSAAIDPAT

-188 LQDLTSYAKKSEIE
+188 VQDLTPYAKKSEIE

-215 DVPQDNGVSFKK
+215 FAQDNGVSFKK
-227 TITYVNGREATTES
+227 TITFVNGREATTES
-241 DFNLLPATSTKAGVM
+241 DLGILPATSTTAGVM

-267 DGKIGDVQITK
+267 DGKVGDV
-278 TGTGYKITDEYDA
+278 KI
-291 HPVNIGS
+291 
-298 NTNIGENVII
+298 
-308 SGAAIIG
+308 
-315 TDDRGGGL
+315 
-323 FIKLGTTGN
+323 
-332 INEGPSSFICIGAE
+332 
-346 LNNGVKIGTNDYDK
+346 
-360 FYLGNKN
+360 NK
-367 NDASTIGVNSHI
+367 
-379 GDNITIGTGAIIS
+379 
-392 SGAELNNGII
+392 E
-402 IGTGDNDSF
+402 
-411 VFTGNNAGPYN
+411 
-422 SKIGKD
+422 GKD
-428 IEISRGVSLGTQ
+428 FILQDLSDVSLGTKVRI
-440 TNGEGYYVEGIAF
+440 GEGVIIGEGVSINDRSSIGIDVNIGTNVRICDDVNIGTIAVGSDYDVEIVVGTKAEDNGIQLSKNLRI
-453 YGGTGAFGM
+453 GSDIPLNVSGHESDIVGVTIGTDKGLGISSDGNFIWGI
-462 NSNGDF
+462 NG
-468 SWTTDDHNI
+468 SK
-477 SAMKTAATT
+477 KTAATT

-496 STLEDL
+496 SALEDL

>member
-1 MAQKYGVASDY
+1 MAKKYGVASDY

-67 DSKDSATLTSAKRYA
+67 DSKDTATLTSAKSYA

-113 EKVSALGSVYTT
+113 QKVSALGSVYTT

-140 KAGDVWNITDAINID
+140 KAGDVWNITDAITID

-188 LQDLTSYAKKSEIE
+188 LQDLTSYAKKIEIE

-207 NVKFAQEE
+207 NVKFTQEE
-215 DVPQDNGVSFKK
+215 DTPQDNGVSFKK
-227 TITYVNGREATTES
+227 TITFVNGREATTES
-241 DFNLLPATSTKAGVM
+241 DLGILPATSTKAGVM

-267 DGKIGDVQITK
+267 AGRVQGVKLSEDSEGIGGNFRIENLNGTK
-278 TGTGYKITDEYDA
+278 SAI
-291 HPVNIGS
+291 IGS
-298 NTNIGENVII
+298 GAYIYTRTTIGTSALIDENIQILNEGKGCQLKSAHFGTEVRIEDNVAIKSNVGIGENVEV
-308 SGAAIIG
+308 SNA
-315 TDDRGGGL
+315 
-323 FIKLGTTGN
+323 
-332 INEGPSSFICIGAE
+332 
-346 LNNGVKIGTNDYDK
+346 KIGT
-360 FYLGNKN
+360 
-367 NDASTIGVNSHI
+367 A
-379 GDNITIGTGAIIS
+379 TIGTALQQIHNEFANKIAI
-392 SGAELNNGII
+392 GNGVQI
-402 IGTGDNDSF
+402 
-411 VFTGNNAGPYN
+411 AQ
-422 SKIGKD
+422 
-428 IEISRGVSLGTQ
+428 GV
-440 TNGEGYYVEGIAF
+440 GIAVDD
-453 YGGTGAFGM
+453 YCNLVFGREIEGVYQTKEI
-462 NSNGDF
+462 NA
-468 SWTTDDHNI
+468 DDI
-477 SAMKTAATT
+477 SA
-486 DDLSALATRV
+486 LLTRV
-496 STLEDL
+496 SALEDL

>member
-1 MAQKYGVASDY
+1 MAKKYGVASDY

-38 EDKLQSD
+38 EDKLQSE

-67 DSKDSATLTSAKRYA
+67 DSKDSATLTSAKSYA

-113 EKVSALGSVYTT
+113 QKVSALGSVYTT

-140 KAGDVWNITDAINID
+140 KAGDVWNITDAVTID

-188 LQDLTSYAKKSEIE
+188 LQDLTSYAKWSDVE
-202 DTAVA
+202 DNAIN
-207 NVKFAQEE
+207 NVKFEREEIAQEN
-215 DVPQDNGVSFKK
+215 QYTFKK
-227 TITYVNGREATTES
+227 TLTLVSGKEQETVFGLAI
-241 DFNLLPATSTKAGVM
+241 DPATSTKAGVM

-267 DGKIGDVQITK
+267 DGRIQDVKIVKDTANTEV
-278 TGTGYKITDEYDA
+278 GYKITDLNGKNS
-291 HPVNIGS
+291 VLIR
-298 NTNIGENVII
+298 
-308 SGAAIIG
+308 SGAKIW
-315 TDDRGGGL
+315 D
-323 FIKLGTTGN
+323 
-332 INEGPSSFICIGAE
+332 
-346 LNNGVKIGTNDYDK
+346 GV
-360 FYLGNKN
+360 
-367 NDASTIGVNSHI
+367 S
-379 GDNITIGTGAIIS
+379 IGTGAYIQD
-392 SGAELNNGII
+392 GAGIGYRVQI
-402 IGTGDNDSF
+402 QEGINIGTTADKSFEISNSNDRNAR
-411 VFTGNNAGPYN
+411 VGIYYGAKIFTDALIGTNV
-422 SKIGKD
+422 KIGSD
-428 IEISRGVSLGTQ
+428 IEIGTHGESDTILVRGIDFNNKIG
-440 TNGEGYYVEGIAF
+440 
-453 YGGTGAFGM
+453 FGL
-462 NSNGDF
+462 SSGDF
-468 SWTTDDHNI
+468 KWKWENGV
-477 SAMKTAATT
+477 KTAATT
-486 DDLSALATRV
+486 DDLSALASRV
-496 STLEDL
+496 SALEDL

>member
-1 MAQKYGVASDY
+1 MAKKYGVASDY

-67 DSKDSATLTSAKRYA
+67 DSKDTATLTSAKSYA

-113 EKVSALGSVYTT
+113 QKVSALGSVYTT

-140 KAGDVWNITDAINID
+140 KAGDVWNITDAITID

-169 AFSAAIDPAA
+169 AFSATIDPAA

-188 LQDLTSYAKKSEIE
+188 LQDLTSYAKWSQVEEAAISDVEFERDVAGE
-202 DTAVA
+202 DNSYT
-207 NVKFAQEE
+207 
-215 DVPQDNGVSFKK
+215 FKK
-227 TITYVNGREATTES
+227 TLTYVGGTKRKV
-241 DFNLLPATSTKAGVM
+241 DFGIILDPATSTKAGVM

-267 DGKIGDVQITK
+267 DGTIEDGIKVGINSGKYYIVNPKHSATF
-278 TGTGYKITDEYDA
+278 GT
-291 HPVNIGS
+291 
-298 NTNIGENVII
+298 
-308 SGAAIIG
+308 
-315 TDDRGGGL
+315 
-323 FIKLGTTGN
+323 
-332 INEGPSSFICIGAE
+332 
-346 LNNGVKIGTNDYDK
+346 
-360 FYLGNKN
+360 
-367 NDASTIGVNSHI
+367 STIGVRTNIGNDVNIFDSVSIGESAHI
-379 GDNITIGTGAIIS
+379 EDNVNIGTSVEIEKNVSIGEGVNI
-392 SGAELNNGII
+392 GIGEGLDGGVVTI
-402 IGTGDNDSF
+402 EKGFNSF
-411 VFTGNNAGPYN
+411 G
-422 SKIGKD
+422 
-428 IEISRGVSLGTQ
+428 GVSLGTLVG
-440 TNGEGYYVEGIAF
+440 TNLQELYKQIGAKVAI
-453 YGGTGAFGM
+453 GTGVHIA
-462 NSNGDF
+462 SNIGLAM
-468 SWTTDDHNI
+468 TDDYTLMWGCDGGGQYYTRI
-477 SAMKTAATT
+477 AATT
-486 DDLSALATRV
+486 NDISGLTSQISALATRV
-496 STLEDL
+496 TALEDL

>member
-1 MAQKYGVASDY
+1 MAKKYGVASDY

-67 DSKDSATLTSAKRYA
+67 DSKDTATLTSAKSYA

-89 VSAAATDATTKA
+89 VNAAATDATTKA
-101 NSALASAKSYAD
+101 NTALASAKSYAD

-140 KAGDVWNITDAINID
+140 KAGDVWNITDAITID

-169 AFSAAIDPAA
+169 AFSAAIDPAT

-202 DTAVA
+202 DVAVA
-207 NVKFAQEE
+207 NVKFAQSEIAQE
-215 DVPQDNGVSFKK
+215 NSISFDK
-227 TITYVNGREATTES
+227 TITYANGREATTV
-241 DFNLLPATSTKAGVM
+241 DDLAILPATSAKAGVM

-267 DGKIGDVQITK
+267 DGRIQGVKVYKDGQEFVLQNLSNVSLGNPVHICEDVYIRGGVSINDRASIGID
-278 TGTGYKITDEYDA
+278 
-291 HPVNIGS
+291 VNIG
-298 NTNIGENVII
+298 TNVRICDDVSIGTIADGSDYDVEIHIGTKTENNNIQLSKKLRIGSDIPFLAGSTQINHV
-308 SGAAIIG
+308 GVNIG
-315 TDDRGGGL
+315 TDKSLGIGPGGN
-323 FIKLGTTGN
+323 FIW
-332 INEGPSSFICIGAE
+332 
-346 LNNGVKIGTNDYDK
+346 
-360 FYLGNKN
+360 
-367 NDASTIGVNSHI
+367 GVN
-379 GDNITIGTGAIIS
+379 G
-392 SGAELNNGII
+392 
-402 IGTGDNDSF
+402 
-411 VFTGNNAGPYN
+411 
-422 SKIGKD
+422 SK
-428 IEISRGVSLGTQ
+428 
-440 TNGEGYYVEGIAF
+440 
-453 YGGTGAFGM
+453 
-462 NSNGDF
+462 
-468 SWTTDDHNI
+468 
-477 SAMKTAATT
+477 KTAATT
-486 DDLSALATRV
+486 DDLSALASRV
-496 STLEDL
+496 SALEDL

>member
-1 MAQKYGVASDY
+1 MAKKYGLASDY

-54 ASASGNTYSKSEI
+54 ASASGKTYSKSEI
-67 DSKDSATLTSAKRYA
+67 DSKDTATLTSAKSYA
-82 DTKKTEA
+82 DTKKKEA

-113 EKVSALGSVYTT
+113 QKVSALGSVYTT

-140 KAGDVWNITDAINID
+140 KAGDVWNITDAVTID

-202 DTAVA
+202 DVAVA

-215 DVPQDNGVSFKK
+215 FAQDNGVSFKK
-227 TITYVNGREATTES
+227 TITFVNGREATTES
-241 DFNLLPATSTKAGVM
+241 DLGILPATSTTAGVM

-267 DGKIGDVQITK
+267 DGRIQGVKIIEGSGIYEGQFKIENLNGTKSALLGSGAYIYSNLGVGTSVWIDRDIQIYNEGK
-278 TGTGYKITDEYDA
+278 GFQLKSAHFGTEVIIKDNVEINGNVA
-291 HPVNIGS
+291 
-298 NTNIGENVII
+298 IGENVE
-308 SGAAIIG
+308 
-315 TDDRGGGL
+315 L
-323 FIKLGTTGN
+323 FN
-332 INEGPSSFICIGAE
+332 A
-346 LNNGVKIGTNDYDK
+346 KIGT
-360 FYLGNKN
+360 
-367 NDASTIGVNSHI
+367 A
-379 GDNITIGTGAIIS
+379 TIGTSLPKTHEDFADKIAIGNGVQICKGVGIS
-392 SGAELNNGII
+392 VDDDCQL
-402 IGTGDNDSF
+402 
-411 VFTGNNAGPYN
+411 VFGR
-422 SKIGKD
+422 
-428 IEISRGVSLGTQ
+428 EIQGVYQ
-440 TNGEGYYVEGIAF
+440 T
-453 YGGTGAFGM
+453 
-462 NSNGDF
+462 
-468 SWTTDDHNI
+468 
-477 SAMKTAATT
+477 KTAASA

-496 STLEDL
+496 SALEDL